1 MLNLNLT
8 DLTGLYF
15 VLLLLFLTA
24 GIVLNV
30 CKRRAEKQARTQTAE
45 RLRSIG
51 RICLIA
57 AAACFVLYLVSFTGS
72 MSEYFAKG
80 H

>member
-30 CKRRAEKQARTQTAE
+30 CKRRAEKTERTRAAQ
-45 RLRSIG
+45 RFGSIG

-57 AAACFVLYLVSFTGS
+57 AGACAVLWLVSFTGAA
-72 MSEYFAKG
+72 SEYFAKG